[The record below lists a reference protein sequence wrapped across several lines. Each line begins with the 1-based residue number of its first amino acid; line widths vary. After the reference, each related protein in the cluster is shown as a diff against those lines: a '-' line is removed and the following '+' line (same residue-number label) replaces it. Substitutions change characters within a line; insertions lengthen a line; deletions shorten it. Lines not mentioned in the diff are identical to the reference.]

1 MIYGNFVF
9 LGETA
14 KQLKHYDVRLIRNF
28 VLLLFILPPLSYIKY
43 HSHNKYKMLKIN
55 KIK

>member
-14 KQLKHYDVRLIRNF
+14 KQLNHYDVRLIRNF
-28 VLLLFILPPLSYIKY
+28 VLLPFILPPLSYIKY
-43 HSHNKYKMLKIN
+43 DSYNNYK
-55 KIK
+55 